1 MTILSIRGKAID
13 PAISLIIFLFAAL
26 IVGAIPFAYHDTA
39 AQNFPD
45 EETLLSFFGAD
56 SCQIASTS
64 VEERNSYACSAFL
77 LESVG
82 LSAKTAPIAGAL
94 LSVSLTLIPI
104 FQFSRISLGVFLVSL
119 GWGFIRAIFLSVL
132 SKDMLSACVVLVSIM
147 AAQQSWFGLTWF
159 LSSTVYGWVV
169 RKYWLLVSATW
180 LGLRL
185 VRNQLTVFRL
195 FVVIVLIYIA
205 LSLTFQIALGATLD
219 FARAAVNENRDVGAE
234 GSRTVIDAVIA
245 SDNAILQALNA
256 TITFFRLAFPL
267 ELLRFGSVSQL
278 AFISIMPFTFIW
290 MVQAIVKGVKSDSK
304 YLIQAGKVAPLLVFS
319 EERNSFLPEVPTAKE
334 SGYDVPV
341 AQYRAVAAPK
351 GTPQDVKDKL
361 LAAFKETFKSDAYKE
376 FNKKNML
383 TPKEISGEEV
393 VTQWK
398 EYAAKYKSLV
408 EKYDISLS
416 GTK

>member
-1 MTILSIRGKAID
+1 LTILSIRGKAID

-132 SKDMLSACVVLVSIM
+132 SKDMLSACVVLLSIM
-147 AAQQSWFGLTWF
+147 AAQHSGFGLTWF

-185 VRNQLTVFRL
+185 IRNQLTVFRL
-195 FVVIVLIYIA
+195 FVVIVLVYIA

-245 SDNAILQALNA
+245 SDNAMLQALNA

-304 YLIQAGKVAPLLVFS
+304 YLIQAGKVALAPLSFLIIEGVFEPDFGSFARHFAIVSPLVFS
-319 EERNSFLPEVPTAKE
+319 ALALVQKSEL
-334 SGYDVPV
+334 
-341 AQYRAVAAPK
+341 AQE
-351 GTPQDVKDKL
+351 KL
-361 LAAFKETFKSDAYKE
+361 LRRRKAATATTTPTTTPSTTPAAAAFARPLAQDRS
-376 FNKKNML
+376 
-383 TPKEISGEEV
+383 S
-393 VTQWK
+393 
-398 EYAAKYKSLV
+398 
-408 EKYDISLS
+408 
-416 GTK
+416 